1 MGFNTMLMK
10 LALPVVIVAAVSPL
24 ATAQAKPG
32 CKSHCGNIS
41 IPYPFG
47 TTQGCYMDE
56 QFLITCNNATNP
68 PKPFLNLS
76 NIPVLDISLDGYL
89 RILDSVSYNCY
100 EDSPSSRPLFESPY
114 FRRQLEFPIS
124 NTKNIFTLVG
134 CNTDAEIIGLP
145 NKDRLTGCVSVCL
158 NNSTNLMK
166 NGECSHTGC
175 CQSPLPR
182 GMRDYYISIALFKD
196 SKIPKLYPCNYAF
209 IAEDG
214 VYNFSSSDL
223 DKNLRNITDLPMV
236 LDWSIG
242 NQTCEQAKKDPKT
255 FACKEFSYCIDSKN
269 GSGYRCNCSA
279 GFQGNPY
286 IPNGCQDI
294 DECETLKPCN
304 GTCHNV
310 PGSYDCSCPAGFE
323 GDGRKDGAG
332 CILQQVMA
340 THQSKR
346 LPHIITALGISISLL
361 ALLLGISWIYLGRK
375 QRKFRQ
381 LKEKYFLQN
390 GGNLLERELSKHNAS
405 IETAKIFTAEDLKK
419 ATNNYDESR
428 ILGEGGQGRV
438 YKGILPDNQ
447 VIAIK
452 KAKTV
457 DQSQVEKFINEVI
470 ILSQINHKNVVKLL
484 GCCLE
489 TEAPLLVYEFV
500 TNGTLFDHLH
510 RAGRATLIPWET
522 RLKIATETAGALSY
536 LHSAAS
542 TPIIHRDIKLANIL
556 LDDNYTAKVSDF
568 GASRLIPSD
577 QTQFTTLLQGTLG
590 YLDPEYLH
598 THQLTVKSDVY
609 SFGVVLIELVTGKKA
624 VSFDRPEE
632 ERNLA
637 LYFVSLVDRNSLV
650 AIFDQRVLSETNIE
664 EMMAVAMLG
673 MRCVRVKGDER
684 PTMKEVAMELEAL
697 RAMRLQPCGEGD
709 SPAEDQDEYILTKLC
724 KFYYEG
730 MAVNNTVESQVTF
743 EIEGGR

>member
-1 MGFNTMLMK
+1 MK

-24 ATAQAKPG
+24 ATAQGKPG
-32 CKSHCGNIS
+32 CQSHCGNIS
-41 IPYPFG
+41 IPYHFG

-89 RILDSVSYNCY
+89 RILDSVSYNCCT
-100 EDSPSSRPLFESPY
+100 DSPLSRPLFESPY
-114 FRRQLEFPIS
+114 FPRQLEFPIS
-124 NTKNIFTLVG
+124 NTKNMFTLVG
-134 CNTDAEIIGLP
+134 CNTEAEIIGLP
-145 NKDRLTGCVSVCL
+145 KQDRLTGCMSVCP

-166 NGECSHTGC
+166 NGECSSIGC
-175 CQSPLPR
+175 CQNPLPR
-182 GMRDYYISIALFKD
+182 GMRDYYINIALFKD

-214 VYNFSSSDL
+214 AYNFSSSDL
-223 DKNLRNITDLPMV
+223 NKNLQNITDLPMV

-304 GTCHNV
+304 GTCHNF
-310 PGSYDCSCPAGFE
+310 PGGYNCSCPAVFE
-323 GDGRKDGAG
+323 GDGRKDEAG
-332 CILQQVMA
+332 CILQQVIA

-361 ALLLGISWIYLGRK
+361 VLLLGISWIYLGRK
-375 QRKFRQ
+375 QRKFRE

-489 TEAPLLVYEFV
+489 TEAPC
-500 TNGTLFDHLH
+500 
-510 RAGRATLIPWET
+510 W
-522 RLKIATETAGALSY
+522 
-536 LHSAAS
+536 
-542 TPIIHRDIKLANIL
+542 
-556 LDDNYTAKVSDF
+556 
-568 GASRLIPSD
+568 LIPSD

-650 AIFDQRVLSETNIE
+650 AIFDQRVLSENNIE

-709 SPAEDQDEYILTKLC
+709 SPAEDQGEYILTKLC